1 MFMQV
6 VCVAGKIFLRRLF
19 EANAVNCHYTYHR
32 NSHCLASRSGFQPF
46 LKKTHQEGKW
56 VFVTSISQKESLI
69 LSVSSFE
76 MAKTLRMRS
85 HRLTRCFSRNIVLL
99 IVNVRI
105 KWAIDQNNG
114 VWHTIR
120 QADGTWHY
128 AFGDVQAQTSR

>member
-1 MFMQV
+1 MYRFPGV
-6 VCVAGKIFLRRLF
+6 LCSLVTFPSPVSRVIIRVLSTRSSLGSNTKRTLR
-19 EANAVNCHYTYHR
+19 AH
-32 NSHCLASRSGFQPF
+32 P
-46 LKKTHQEGKW
+46 
-56 VFVTSISQKESLI
+56 
-69 LSVSSFE
+69 VSSFE

-120 QADGTWHY
+120 QADGTWPY